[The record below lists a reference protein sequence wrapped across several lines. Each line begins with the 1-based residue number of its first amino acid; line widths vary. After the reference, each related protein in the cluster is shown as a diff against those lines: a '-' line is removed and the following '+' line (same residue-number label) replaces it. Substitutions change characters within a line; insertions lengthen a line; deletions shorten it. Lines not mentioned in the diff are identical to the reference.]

1 VQRMDDTSP
10 SAAARHEAYAKA
22 ALTAYGLPA
31 SARARMI
38 SLSENATFLVET
50 DHPVGVLRVYRVGYQ
65 SEAAIRS
72 ELAWIEALR
81 EDGIVHTPGIRRTTG
96 GETLQW
102 ITVDAVTRACAMFDH
117 VPGTAPTDD
126 DFATYALVG
135 RTAAELH
142 RQTDRWQRPGWFTRS
157 TWDVEH
163 ILGPDAPWG
172 RWSDGPGLDADAIA
186 QLERSAA
193 VVRARLADYPA
204 RAPIAGLVHC
214 DLRAANLLKGADN
227 RVWVIDFDDA
237 GFSWYLWDLC
247 SSTTFIEHQPQLADV
262 IEAWLTGYREVRA
275 LTDRDLEAIPDLV
288 FLRRLHILAWLGS
301 HPESDLAHALGDS
314 FAHDTVELAER
325 YLRGRFLP
333 GYRPSAH
340 DHCPSRTAPR

>member
-1 VQRMDDTSP
+1 MDDTST
-10 SAAARHEAYAKA
+10 SAGADHAAYARA
-22 ALTAYGLPA
+22 ALTAYGLPQ

-50 DHPVGVLRVYRVGYQ
+50 DQPIGVLRVYRVGYQ
-65 SEAAIRS
+65 NDTAIRS

-81 EDGIVHTPGIRRTTG
+81 EDGIVHTPGIRRTSG

-102 ITVDAVTRACAMFDH
+102 ITVDGVTRACAMFDH
-117 VPGTAPTDD
+117 VHGSAPTDD

-142 RQTDRWQRPGWFTRS
+142 HQTDRWQRPDWFTRS
-157 TWDVEH
+157 TWDVDH

-186 QLERSAA
+186 LLERSADR
-193 VVRARLADYPA
+193 VRARLADYPA
-204 RAPIAGLVHC
+204 RGPVAGLVHC
-214 DLRAANLLKGADN
+214 DLRAANLLKGADD

-247 SSTTFIEHQPQLADV
+247 SSTTFIEHLPQLADV
-262 IEAWLTGYREVRA
+262 VEVWLSGYRQVRP
-275 LTDRDLEAIPDLV
+275 LTDQDVEAIPDLV

-301 HPESDLAHALGDS
+301 HPESDLAHSLGDS
-314 FAHDTVELAER
+314 FTRDTVELARR
-325 YLRGRFLP
+325 YLDGRFLHA
-333 GYRPSAH
+333 YRPLS
-340 DHCPSRTAPR
+340 DNPTPSSIVLT